1 MIGVNPWSG
10 TEPETWRPDA
20 LLADPRAHVVTDEVT
35 LAPGDGELPRGA
47 VLGIVAE
54 TGLAVLAA
62 PGATDGS
69 AQPVAVLVART
80 TLGATPTKAWGYYSG
95 EFNAECLTLAEG
107 WTPRALADAM
117 RARGLHVRLTAAS
130 WAG

>member
-1 MIGVNPWSG
+1 MIGVNPFSG
-10 TEPETWRPDA
+10 IEPETWRPDA
-20 LLADPRAHVVTDEVT
+20 LLADPRAHVITDEVT

-62 PGATDGS
+62 PGAVDGS
-69 AQPVAVLVART
+69 AQPVAVLVAKV
-80 TLGATPTKAWGYYSG
+80 TLGATPTKAWGYFSG
-95 EFNAECLTLAEG
+95 EFNGEYLTLAEG

-117 RARGLHVRLTAAS
+117 RRAGLHVRMNAAA